1 MIGHS
6 ANKVKNTEAKKL
18 SKYHGSKRSKAD
30 IIPYSKKE
38 REIRYGIVSTRGTK
52 SLAVQKDRK
61 GIRKAH
67 SFKTVKET

>member
-1 MIGHS
+1 MQTKWRIQKPRNS
-6 ANKVKNTEAKKL
+6 LSTMEVKGQRRIL
-18 SKYHGSKRSKAD
+18 S
-30 IIPYSKKE
+30 PYSKKE

>member
-1 MIGHS
+1 ME
-6 ANKVKNTEAKKL
+6 VKGQRRIL
-18 SKYHGSKRSKAD
+18 S
-30 IIPYSKKE
+30 PYSKKE